1 MPTSRCA
8 TTRSSPKTS
17 AARRVKHLQY
27 IRYERSAIIQSVISC
42 RGYQFRFCR
51 TSWSQ
56 RHAHGRGLW
65 SFSTRGMHV
74 FHNLFVLVF
83 PVPLRLTISIFASD
97 KAYCDSYD
105 CPDNYKLVDDA
116 DDIMCKD
123 KKCTKDKC
131 CKKGEVP
138 SSAYYHA

>member
-1 MPTSRCA
+1 MY
-8 TTRSSPKTS
+8 
-17 AARRVKHLQY
+17 H
-27 IRYERSAIIQSVISC
+27 
-42 RGYQFRFCR
+42 
-51 TSWSQ
+51 
-56 RHAHGRGLW
+56 RHARERNFVGYFLLRKMM
-65 SFSTRGMHV
+65 FSI
-74 FHNLFVLVF
+74 FFALIFLVS
-83 PVPLRLTISIFASD
+83 LRLTMSMFVSD
-97 KAYCDSYD
+97 KVYCDSYD